1 MEWRGHH
8 VSWRKVL
15 ADLLILGGLALVL
28 YPVGTWAYTWWEQR
42 GLKQQLAASNVV
54 FQQPAAGY
62 FSASGMN
69 FLDERQA
76 ASELDK
82 AEREAKVAA
91 LGRAALDFA
100 ASVGT
105 DKVTALGKIII
116 PKIGV
121 NAVVIQGVGR
131 SDLREGPGHWPET
144 PFPGQGGNFVVS
156 GHRTTYGAPFFRLD
170 RLRLG
175 DTIDLL
181 LPYVAARYKVTKT
194 VVVLPTQVDVV
205 GQRGVEEISL
215 ATCNPIYSAKQRLV
229 VKGELESFRLL
240 GPAALTTSTLI
251 PSPGETTMEPA
262 AAKASPGG

>member
-1 MEWRGHH
+1 
-8 VSWRKVL
+8 VSWRKVV
-15 ADLLILGGLALVL
+15 ADLVILCGLALIL
-28 YPVGTWAYTWWEQR
+28 YPVGTWGYTWWEQR

-62 FSASGMN
+62 FSGSGMS

-76 ASELDK
+76 ASELDR
-82 AEREAKVAA
+82 AEREARVAA
-91 LGRAALDFA
+91 LERAALEFA

-105 DKVTALGKIII
+105 DKTTPLGKILI

-131 SDLREGPGHWPET
+131 GDLKEGPGHWPGT

-170 RLRLG
+170 RLRPG

-194 VVVLPTQVDVV
+194 MVVLPTQVDVV

-215 ATCNPIYSAKQRLV
+215 ATCHPIYSAKQRLV

-240 GPAALTTSTLI
+240 GPAAHAISAVK
-251 PSPGETTMEPA
+251 PSPG
-262 AAKASPGG
+262 G

>member
-8 VSWRKVL
+8 LSWRRVL
-15 ADLLILGGLALVL
+15 ADVLILGGLALIL
-28 YPVGTWAYTWWEQR
+28 YPVGTWTYTWWEQR

-54 FQQPAAGY
+54 FQQPASGY
-62 FSASGMN
+62 FGGSGMS

-76 ASELDK
+76 ASELDR
-82 AEREAKVAA
+82 AEREARVAA
-91 LGRAALDFA
+91 LGRAAAEFA

-105 DKVTALGKIII
+105 GKATPLGKIMI
-116 PKIGV
+116 PKIGL
-121 NAVVIQGVGR
+121 NAVVIEGVGR

-144 PFPGQGGNFVVS
+144 PFPGQGGNFVMS

-170 RLRLG
+170 RLRPG

-181 LPYVAARYKVTKT
+181 LPYVAARYRVTKT
-194 VVVLPTQVDVV
+194 VVVLPTEVQVV

-215 ATCNPIYSAKQRLV
+215 ATCHPIYSAKQRLV

-240 GPAALTTSTLI
+240 GPAALTTSTVTPA
-251 PSPGETTMEPA
+251 PSG
-262 AAKASPGG
+262 